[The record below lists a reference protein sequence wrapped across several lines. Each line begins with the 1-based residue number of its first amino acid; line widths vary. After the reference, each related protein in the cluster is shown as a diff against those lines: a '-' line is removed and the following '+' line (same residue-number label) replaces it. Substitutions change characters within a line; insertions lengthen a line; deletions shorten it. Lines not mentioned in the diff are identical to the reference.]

1 MNLNQASQP
10 TERIGIRKRIAD
22 LWNSRNRIARL
33 TILVTTGLVL
43 NCCCVII
50 PLSGKAHSPIAQANS
65 GVNAISAPALTP
77 VQDLSR
83 STGTDFDHKGDG
95 RVVCKDFNTQAIT
108 REIYRVAHIPLDGSA
123 KDGRSCKP
131 LP

>member
-22 LWNSRNRIARL
+22 LCNSRNRIARL

-50 PLSGKAHSPIAQANS
+50 PLSGKAHNPIAQAND
-65 GVNAISAPALTP
+65 GINTISAPALTT
-77 VQDLSR
+77 VQDLSI
-83 STGTDFDHKGDG
+83 STGTEFDHNGDE
-95 RVVCKDFNTQAIT
+95 RVACKDFNAQPVA
-108 REIYRVAHIPLDGSA
+108 REIYRVAHIPLDGNA

-131 LP
+131 LS